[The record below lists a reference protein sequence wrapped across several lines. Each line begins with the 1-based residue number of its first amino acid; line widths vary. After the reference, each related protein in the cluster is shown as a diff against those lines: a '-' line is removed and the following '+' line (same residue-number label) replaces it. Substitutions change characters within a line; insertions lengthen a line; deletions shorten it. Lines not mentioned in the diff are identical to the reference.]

1 MKRIEDV
8 LSDALVKLLV
18 DKRVRVAEAIECKRH
33 DRIKITRQIAELSWN
48 SDMILGH
55 ITELETHTHETSNS

>member
-8 LSDALVKLLV
+8 LSDALLKRLANKLS
-18 DKRVRVAEAIECKRH
+18 RVEETIECKRH
-33 DRIKITRQIAELSWN
+33 DRTKITRQIAELSWE

-55 ITELETHTHETSNS
+55 MNELNTHTHETSNS